1 MVKKMSN
8 YNWCHN
14 PSCHTIETQSRV
26 RGSGDNKVLRTVKIK
41 VGRYNWSNDITPTI
55 YDYFCNQN
63 CLHQFLGKFAT
74 DVANLN
80 PTPKP
85 KETPIKV
92 ITEKYESYRYK
103 WNAQGTDTERVPYQA
118 TRKIIQNSS

>member
-1 MVKKMSN
+1 MSE

-26 RGSGDNKVLRTVKIK
+26 RGTGDNKVLRTMKIK
-41 VGRYNWSNDITPTI
+41 VGRYNWNNDNTPNI

-63 CLHQFLGKFAT
+63 CLHSFLSKFAQE
-74 DVANLN
+74 VSNIA
-80 PTPKP
+80 PVREP

-92 ITEKYESYRYK
+92 RTEKYDSHRYK
-103 WNAQGTDTERVPYQA
+103 YNNNNGEYERQQYQA
-118 TRKIIQNSS
+118 TRKIIENSS

>member
-1 MVKKMSN
+1 MSD

-26 RGSGDNKVLRTVKIK
+26 RGTGDNKVLRTRKIAL
-41 VGRYNWSNDITPTI
+41 SNEYIRDSI
-55 YDYFCNQN
+55 YAYFCNQN
-63 CLHQFLGKFAT
+63 CLHSFLNQFK
-74 DVANLN
+74 DEVANLN

-92 ITEKYESYRYK
+92 KTEKYDSYRYRH
-103 WNAQGTDTERVPYQA
+103 NENGEYERVQYQA
-118 TRKIIQNSS
+118 TRKIIENNTWLLSHYKI

>member
-1 MVKKMSN
+1 MTK

-14 PSCHTIETQSRV
+14 PNCHTIETQSRI
-26 RGSGDNKVLRTVKIK
+26 RGTGDNKVLRTVKIK
-41 VGRYNWSNDITPTI
+41 VGRYNWNNDNTPNI
-55 YDYFCNQN
+55 WDYFCNQN
-63 CLHQFLGKFAT
+63 CLFQFLGKFAT

-92 ITEKYESYRYK
+92 KTEKYESYRYRYDSQ
-103 WNAQGTDTERVPYQA
+103 NGHERVPYTA
-118 TRKIIQNSS
+118 TRKIIENSS